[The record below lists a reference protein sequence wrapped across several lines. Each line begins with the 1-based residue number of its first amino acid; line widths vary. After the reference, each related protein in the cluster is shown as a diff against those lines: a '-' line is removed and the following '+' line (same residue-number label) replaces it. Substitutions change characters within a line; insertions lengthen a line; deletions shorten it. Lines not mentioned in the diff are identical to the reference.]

1 MVSLTISTLPCC
13 SDRSFVSSK
22 DCDGDNTRLSVG
34 LIAVAAGSSSLT
46 KEGMD
51 RLSLMLFIV
60 AATLGI
66 ALKYFQNQSLVFPVK
81 P

>member
-22 DCDGDNTRLSVG
+22 DCDGDNTLLSVG
-34 LIAVAAGSSSLT
+34 LIAVAAGSSSQT
-46 KEGMD
+46 KDGKE

-60 AATLGI
+60 AATLGM
-66 ALKYFQNQSLVFPVK
+66 ALKYFQKHSLK
-81 P
+81 L

>member
-22 DCDGDNTRLSVG
+22 DCDGDNTLLSFG
-34 LIAVAAGSSSLT
+34 LMTVAAGSSSLT
-46 KEGMD
+46 KEGKD
-51 RLSLMLFIV
+51 LLSLMLFIV

-66 ALKYFQNQSLVFPVK
+66 ALKYFQNQNLK
-81 P
+81 L